1 MKLRSGTRS
10 WLNVAWIVMALLSGP
25 TVVVSVWLLA
35 AIAAETGFVVL
46 PDGAPR
52 FSGPK
57 GREADVTEIV
67 ATREQTRWIAGL
79 FRQTIA
85 PKSGPPTHIHQTE
98 DEFFY
103 VVKGEFKLKLGDRI
117 VSAPAQSVMFVP
129 RGTAHT
135 FQNAGTEPGVILV
148 GVTPGG
154 FEKMFE
160 ERQGV
165 DAETNR
171 ALAKKHNM
179 EVVGP
184 PIQ

>member
-1 MKLRSGTRS
+1 MKSLFGMRS
-10 WLNVAWIVMALLSGP
+10 LFKAAWIMIALLSGP
-25 TVVVSVWLLA
+25 AVVASVWLLA
-35 AIAAETGFVVL
+35 AIAAEAGFVVL

-57 GREADVTEIV
+57 GREADVTELV
-67 ATREQTRWIAGL
+67 ATREQTGGALGL

-117 VSAPAQSVMFVP
+117 VSAPVESVMFVP

-135 FQNAGTEPGVILV
+135 FQNVGTEPGVILV

-154 FEKMFE
+154 FEKSFAE
-160 ERQGV
+160 QQGA
-165 DAETNR
+165 DAETLR
-171 ALAKKHNM
+171 ALAKKYNL

>member
-1 MKLRSGTRS
+1 MKLLFGTQS
-10 WLNVAWIVMALLSGP
+10 WLNALWVLVALLSGLA
-25 TVVVSVWLLA
+25 VVASVWLVA
-35 AIAAETGFVVL
+35 AIAAEAGFIVL

-57 GREADVTEIV
+57 GREADVTELV
-67 ATREQTRWIAGL
+67 ATREQTGGSIGL

-184 PIQ
+184 PLQ